1 MITKE
6 KFEKAYDICIKY
18 RVQLLNQQSVLKV
31 DFNKINNLQRTNEY
45 SLETKVN
52 DIDWSEFEE
61 NNLGVRVR
69 ILNCLKA
76 EDIETL
82 GELLSYKKK
91 DLLRLRNFGKSS
103 LQLIER
109 TLNELGIKNWN

>member
-45 SLETKVN
+45 SLETKVY
-52 DIDWSEFEE
+52 DIDWFEE

-69 ILNCLKA
+69 ILNCLNSV
-76 EDIETL
+76 DIETL

-91 DLLRLRNFGKSS
+91 DLLRIRNLGKSS
-103 LQLIER
+103 LQVIER